1 MEDNTERSPN
11 YKGVALAAW
20 IMIVVICLIA
30 LIPAVGLLTW
40 FIAFPVLVA
49 TFVLGIIAITRGGT
63 LQGVL
68 ILLVSVIA
76 APVFLLIAPMASTFI
91 FAVALGEV
99 SENVA
104 GKADRLGEHQ
114 TERGL
119 IYYFSDGVIAVD
131 TTITPN
137 RFHIFA
143 KHPGGREIRAA
154 QLIVDGV
161 EITRP
166 GINEVAKEVAVGFSG
181 GDVPGKVHVI
191 IEELDQDGELFT
203 QARHIAIDPESIQQ
217 LIDKADWNASVR
229 KLWEKDKSQGKLSN
243 GTSPG
248 AEESSESPE

>member
-1 MEDNTERSPN
+1 MEDNTQQSPN

-20 IMIVVICLIA
+20 IMIGVICLIA

-91 FAVALGEV
+91 FAMVFGDV

-104 GKADRLGEHQ
+104 GTADRLGEHQ

-131 TTITPN
+131 TTVTPN
-137 RFHIFA
+137 RFHIYAIHPEGRKVEKVELIEDGIEISGRGVGEGA
-143 KHPGGREIRAA
+143 KEFF
-154 QLIVDGV
+154 DT
-161 EITRP
+161 E
-166 GINEVAKEVAVGFSG
+166 EVATGFSAPN
-181 GDVPGKVHVI
+181 VPGKVHVI
-191 IEELDQDGELFT
+191 MEKLDKDGELFT
-203 QARHIAIDPESIQQ
+203 DGRHMAIDPESIQQ
-217 LIDKADWNASVR
+217 LIDRGDWNASVR
-229 KLWEKDKSQGKLSN
+229 ELWEK
-243 GTSPG
+243 
-248 AEESSESPE
+248 

>member
-1 MEDNTERSPN
+1 
-11 YKGVALAAW
+11 
-20 IMIVVICLIA
+20 MIVVICLIA

-49 TFVLGIIAITRGGT
+49 TFVLGIIALTRGGT

-91 FAVALGEV
+91 FAMVFGDV

-104 GKADRLGEHQ
+104 GKAGRLGEHQ

-119 IYYFSDGVIAVD
+119 IYYFSDGVIALD
-131 TTITPN
+131 TTVTPN
-137 RFHIFA
+137 RFHIYA
-143 KHPGGREIRAA
+143 KHSKGRKIEKVELIEDGIEVSGRGGGE
-154 QLIVDGV
+154 GV
-161 EITRP
+161 RGLLVGE
-166 GINEVAKEVAVGFSG
+166 ELAVGYSG

-191 IEELDQDGELFT
+191 MEKLDQDGELFT
-203 QARHIAIDPESIQQ
+203 QSRHIAIDPESIQQ

-229 KLWEKDKSQGKLSN
+229 ELWEKDKPASKSSTGS
-243 GTSPG
+243 SPG
-248 AEESSESPE
+248 AEESGESPE